1 MNPHNPPPPPPF
13 APPRLDPAPPDPGP
27 ADLRRRSPWPLLLAC
42 ALLALPLGVVGGLL
56 GARLADDQDR
66 SGPASPVLVAPQP
79 TGADTGSPSS
89 AGAGTLATIDAGAIA
104 AKVGPSV
111 VTVVALVDGVE
122 AGLGSGVI
130 ITADGEIITNEHV
143 VRDADEVRVRLMGET
158 EPRRATVLAADPP
171 NDLALLQIEGSDF
184 VPAVIADPAAIA
196 VGDPVVA
203 IGFALGLDGAATV
216 STGVVSGLER
226 TLLTEE
232 GALGGLVQ
240 TDAPISSG
248 NSGGP
253 LVNARGE
260 VVGINTAVATSNRA
274 QSASNVGFAISASE
288 LLAEIDALRRQAA
301 GETLVEGFL
310 GVGIDDRRDGG
321 SGAVITEVSPG
332 SPAADAGIEAGDI
345 VVAADGR
352 SIAGLGGLVDRIRDT
367 EPGGSLTLTILR
379 DGDRIERTATVVERR
394 DG

>member
-1 MNPHNPPPPPPF
+1 
-13 APPRLDPAPPDPGP
+13 
-27 ADLRRRSPWPLLLAC
+27 LLLAC

-226 TLLTEE
+226 SLLTEE